1 MSGLYSYTENTFIN
15 KKHKRIASKLRSNKY
30 LQIHYLPF
38 AFSLMWNCPHA
49 HTCAHKREKQAHQN
63 HIYMTIRKMRNR
75 HIKVRFQAIICPKHN
90 HVSFIFPYVLPI
102 YYLVFFHL
110 GFQYSFFL
118 LYVQCSDAKSTS
130 LSTQVYSVSCMLLV
144 L

>member
-102 YYLVFFHL
+102 YDPCPPTLLPFIF
-110 GFQYSFFL
+110 SFLF
-118 LYVQCSDAKSTS
+118 
-130 LSTQVYSVSCMLLV
+130 
-144 L
+144 